1 MEECKVC
8 CTRTRADKFVV
19 CTSCEVKYC
28 KTCQLTQNAS
38 TNTFACLQCRTPFTR
53 VAAQAL
59 RMYPEWKRIEEL
71 RLLEDEKRKL
81 PETQPMVEWEREY
94 RRQHSRLRFGERM
107 TIPERP
113 QLLDSTD
120 VFLAC
125 PRESCRGFIAEQ
137 SDTCETCGQKV
148 CKMCHEIK
156 SDAHVCKAEVLQ
168 TIALL
173 KRDSKNCPKC
183 AATIFRIAGCSHMHC
198 TWCNTHFDWG
208 TGEILKISTNGHY
221 RDAIDLERAGTV
233 AQRVAGAG
241 AGGGAADD
249 EENCVDMDEV
259 RTALRRLP
267 DSLVKRTL
275 YSDYSVVQYAME
287 KYYGTNVIGTKRDN
301 TLMNLRVM
309 YLMNEITEAQWR
321 SRVFSAVKSY
331 DLARAVAFQFG
342 LYVEYLQHFQRLYVR
357 ESVWDPDVL
366 CEIISGINASLAML
380 AEEYGSERIAIR
392 LPTDSED
399 VPGLLR

>member
-1 MEECKVC
+1 MNECAIC
-8 CTRTRADKFVV
+8 CTQTRADRFVE
-19 CTSCEVKYC
+19 CASCEVKYC

-53 VAAQAL
+53 IAAQAL
-59 RMYPEWKRIEEL
+59 RMYPEWKRVEEL

-81 PETQPMVEWEREY
+81 PETQPLVEWEREY
-94 RRQHSRLRFGERM
+94 RRQHARLRFGERM

-113 QLLDSTD
+113 QLQESTD

-173 KRDSKNCPKC
+173 KRDSKSCPKC
-183 AATIFRIAGCSHMHC
+183 AATIFRTHGCSHMHC
-198 TWCNTHFDWG
+198 TWCNTHFNWE
-208 TGEILKISTNGHY
+208 TGNILKVSSNGHY
-221 RDAIDLERAGTV
+221 RDAIDLERAQTV
-233 AQRVAGAG
+233 AQRASAG
-241 AGGGAADD
+241 AGG
-249 EENCVDMDEV
+249 EENCVDMNEV

-267 DSLVKRTL
+267 EGLIKRTL

-287 KYYGTNVIGTKRDN
+287 KYYGTNIIGTKRDN

-309 YLMNEITEAQWR
+309 YLMNEITETQWR
-321 SRVFSAVKSY
+321 SRVFAANKSF

-342 LYVEYLQHFQRLYVR
+342 LYVEYLQHFQRLYIH
-357 ESVWDPDVL
+357 ESVWDSDAL
-366 CEIISGINASLAML
+366 CSVISEMNASLRSL
-380 AEEYGSERIAIR
+380 SLEYDSERIAIR
-392 LPTDSED
+392 LPTDSDD

>member
-1 MEECKVC
+1 MECSVC
-8 CTRTRADKFVV
+8 CTQTRADKFLT

-28 KTCQLTQNAS
+28 KTCQLTQNTN

-53 VAAQAL
+53 VAAQTL

-71 RLLEDEKRKL
+71 RLLENEKRKL
-81 PETQPMVEWEREY
+81 PETQPLVEWEREY
-94 RRQHSRLRFGERM
+94 RRQHARLRFGERM

-113 QLLDSTD
+113 QLQESTD

-125 PRESCRGFIAEQ
+125 PRESCRGFIAEH
-137 SDTCETCGQKV
+137 SDTCETCSQKV
-148 CKMCHEIK
+148 CKMCHEIN
-156 SDAHVCKAEVLQ
+156 SDGHVCKAEVLQ

-173 KRDSKNCPKC
+173 KRDSKSCPKC
-183 AATIFRIAGCSHMHC
+183 AATIFRTQGCDHMHC
-198 TWCNTHFDWG
+198 TWCNTHFNWE
-208 TGEILKISTNGHY
+208 TGLVLKVSSNGHY
-221 RDAIDLERAGTV
+221 RDAIDIERAHTV
-233 AQRVAGAG
+233 AQRVSASAG
-241 AGGGAADD
+241 AGGED
-249 EENCVDMDEV
+249 CMDMGEV

-275 YSDYSVVQYAME
+275 YSDFSVVQYAME

-321 SRVFSAVKSY
+321 SRVFAANKSF

-342 LYVEYLQHFQRLYVR
+342 LYVEYVQHFQRLYVQE
-357 ESVWDPDVL
+357 ESAWDPGAL
-366 CEIISGINASLAML
+366 CGIISDINGSLALL

-392 LPTDSED
+392 LPTDSDD